1 MNIAKLAIQRP
12 VLVVMMVLSIITLG
26 AIGYLNLPVELM
38 PNIEFPTISVSVVYP
53 GASAEEVESLIIKPM
68 EEQLATLEGID
79 TINAVARENL
89 AVITASFKIGV
100 EVKYAEQKTREK
112 VDGIKSFLPEDI
124 QDPIIQSFS
133 FSDIPIAFYSIEA
146 DRDQTMLQEIM
157 EDVMKPAIEQ
167 TQGVAAVYVF
177 GGREKV
183 VKITVNK
190 ALLQANGLNMN
201 QISGAIKAR
210 NLSYPVGDIDGVE
223 KNMAIRVI
231 GEFKTID
238 EIGLLPVSSTTGKI
252 VRLKDIA
259 KVEWTLQKETG
270 KLRVNTKPA
279 VLMAVFKQSGVN
291 SVETAEKVTKQ
302 INTTMKELPS
312 DIKIKTIIDTT
323 SRIKRSVS
331 GVQENIVLGAILAVL
346 IVWLFLGN
354 FRSAIITAIALPNS
368 IIGAFFLISLSGF
381 SINVITLLS
390 LSLAVG
396 LLIDDSIVVR
406 ENIFRH
412 IEMGMPPKEAAEKGT
427 NEVAL
432 AVVSTTL
439 SIMAVFL
446 PISFLTGVIGQ
457 FFKQF
462 GITVAFAL
470 AISLLDAFT
479 TAPMLSAYWYKKE
492 KESADKKGFSKFM
505 DGITKKWNQIYD
517 EGNRVY
523 GEILQWA
530 LNRKKTVIV
539 TTVLLFVGSF
549 LLLPFMKMG
558 FMNQNNNIVILS
570 MQTYP
575 GAPVEKIDGYML
587 EVEKF
592 IVQQKEVQTYFASIG
607 DTGTGFGGAGGSNT
621 GSIMISLL
629 PITERKVTN
638 EQFIQKVMKYVKD
651 TRIDAFMNVTV
662 SQGMAGNV
670 SGNDEMSTPIL
681 VKIFGDDL
689 KVLEAYSAKVKKM
702 IEETPGTASTDISYK
717 PGKPE
722 MVISV
727 DPVKAEKLG
736 MSVYEV
742 GSTLRALVSGS
753 DISTFRKDEK
763 EYDINIELNESNKRI
778 TDDIRNITLTNRMG
792 KKIPLSAV
800 CTFKYYAG
808 PVEIRREDKMRNVIV
823 TASLAPGYS
832 VIEVNGKIQK
842 RLKEELKLPSGYRY
856 TFGGQ
861 SEQFGELVVQMGGA
875 MLLAVLFMY
884 MILAS
889 LYNSFIQPLILM
901 TSIPLAIIGAFIGI
915 LITGYQLDIFGFIG
929 LLMVLGLVAK
939 NGILLLDFTNK
950 KREEGMDIR
959 EALLHAAPIRLRP
972 ILMTSFAMIFGML
985 PIALSMGEGAKGN
998 ESLAIVV
1005 IGGLITSTFLTLL
1018 VVPVVY
1024 EWVEN
1029 KMLKRKEKK
1038 MLKQES
1044 ENQHS

>member
-26 AIGYLNLPVELM
+26 FIGYINLPVELM
-38 PNIEFPTISVSVVYP
+38 PNIEFPTISVTVIYP

-68 EEQLATLEGID
+68 EEQFATLEGID
-79 TINAVARENL
+79 KVNSVARENM
-89 AVITASFKIGV
+89 AVITTSFKLGV
-100 EVKYAEQKTREK
+100 DVKYAESKVRQK
-112 VDGIKSFLPEDI
+112 VDSIKVYLPDDI
-124 QDPIIQSFS
+124 QDPMIESFS

-157 EDVMKPAIEQ
+157 DDVMKPAIEQ
-167 TQGVAAVYVF
+167 TEGVAAVYVF
-177 GGREKV
+177 GGREQM
-183 VKITVNK
+183 VNIIIDK
-190 ALLQANGLNMN
+190 ALLQAKGISIG
-201 QISGAIKAR
+201 QITAAINTR
-210 NLSYPVGDIDGVE
+210 NLSYPVGDIEGVE
-223 KNMAIRVI
+223 KNMTIRVL
-231 GEFKTID
+231 GEFKTVD
-238 EIGLLPVSSTTGKI
+238 EIALVPITSNTGKI
-252 VRLKDIA
+252 VRLKDVA
-259 KVEWTLQKETG
+259 KVEWMLGKVTG

-291 SVETAEKVTKQ
+291 SVETADKVTKQ
-302 INTTMKELPS
+302 IDKTLKELPA

-323 SRIKRSVS
+323 TSIKKSVS
-331 GVQENIVLGAILAVL
+331 GVQENIVLGAILALL

-412 IEMGMPPKEAAEKGT
+412 IELGMPPREAAEKGT

-432 AVVSTTL
+432 AVISTTL

-462 GITVAFAL
+462 GFTVAFAL

-492 KESADKKGFSKFM
+492 KESADKKGFSKFL

-523 GEILQWA
+523 GEILHWA
-530 LNRKKTVIV
+530 LDRKKAVLI
-539 TTVLLFVGSF
+539 TTVLLFIGSF

-558 FMNQNNNIVILS
+558 FMNQNNNIVNFG

-575 GAPVEKIDGYML
+575 GAPVEKIDSYML
-587 EVEKF
+587 LVEKF
-592 IVQQKEVQTYFASIG
+592 VVQQEEVQTYFASIG
-607 DTGTGFGGAGGSNT
+607 DTGTGFGSGGGSNT
-621 GSIMISLL
+621 GSLMISLKS
-629 PITERKVTN
+629 ITDRKVTN

-651 TRIDAFMNVTV
+651 NRIDAFMNVTV
-662 SQGMAGNV
+662 SQGMGG
-670 SGNDEMSTPIL
+670 SDEMNTPIL
-681 VKIFGDDL
+681 VKVFGDDL
-689 KVLEAYSAKVKKM
+689 KILAEYSGKIKKM
-702 IEETPGTASTDISYK
+702 IEEIPGTASTDTSYK

-727 DPVKAEKLG
+727 DPVKAERLG
-736 MSVYEV
+736 LSVYEI
-742 GSTLRALVSGS
+742 GSTLRTLVQGS
-753 DISTFRKDEK
+753 SISKFRKEEK
-763 EYDINIELNESNKRI
+763 EYDINIEMSEANKRI
-778 TDDIRNITLTNRMG
+778 PDDIRNLLLTNRMG
-792 KKIPLSAV
+792 KKIPISAV
-800 CTFKYYAG
+800 CNFKYYAG
-808 PVEIRREDKMRNVIV
+808 PVEIRRENKMRNVIV

-832 VIEVNGKIQK
+832 VMEVNGKIQK
-842 RLKEELKLPSGYRY
+842 RLKEELKLPAGYRY

-861 SEQFGELVVQMGGA
+861 GEQFGELVTQMGGA

-901 TSIPLAIIGAFIGI
+901 ISIPLAIIGAFAGI
-915 LITGYQLDIFGFIG
+915 LITGYQLDMFAFIG

-950 KREEGMDIR
+950 KREEGMNIR

-1005 IGGLITSTFLTLL
+1005 IGGLITSTFLTLV

-1029 KMLKRKEKK
+1029 KMLKRAEKK
-1038 MLKQES
+1038 KLKTLNS
-1044 ENQHS
+1044 